1 MIALPKR
8 SRPNINADIN
18 IVPYIDVMLV
28 LLVIFM
34 MTTPIIEQGME
45 VKLPE
50 GPANVLDYSDG
61 PQPTVITIDSK
72 NRYFI
77 NSLVEINNEN
87 TDDIEPV
94 SLTVIVNQ
102 VVARMNVYPDMAVV
116 LRGDKSADYGILYS
130 LMLQLKANGV
140 DKVSFSSEN
149 PN

>member
-102 VVARMNVYPDMAVV
+102 VVSIMNVYPYMALV
-116 LRGDKSADYGILYS
+116 LRCDKSADYGILYS